1 MRSKLCS
8 PALNFKLL
16 PMTDTTTQ
24 AAAPILSPLPG
35 IKVMLIG
42 GSGAGKTTAIK
53 TLIQAGITPMCIF
66 TENSFDVLG
75 DTDKSK
81 LHWKYIPP
89 SQTNVS
95 VLMEAARKTSMM
107 TPAMIQGQNDVT
119 RAQTNQYIPLLEAL
133 MNFKCDRTGESFGNV
148 STWGTDKALVM
159 DSLSGLTIAATKLAV
174 GEKYAMTQPE
184 YQIAMKTI
192 ENLINQIC
200 TGFHCHAV
208 VTAHMERELDEVN
221 GGIKIY
227 ASTIGRKLAP
237 LLPRNFT
244 DVLLAKR
251 IGAKFVW
258 DSADPQADLKS
269 RNAPIS
275 AELAPSFVPLIN
287 SWKSRGGVIS
297 PAVPT

>member
-1 MRSKLCS
+1 M
-8 PALNFKLL
+8 
-16 PMTDTTTQ
+16 TTTI
-24 AAAPILSPLPG
+24 AAEQPSISPLPG
-35 IKVMLIG
+35 IKVLLIG
-42 GSGAGKTTAIK
+42 GSGSGKTFSLR
-53 TLIQAGITPMCIF
+53 TLIDAGITPMCLF

-75 DTDKSK
+75 DTDKTK
-81 LHWKYIPP
+81 LHWTYIPP
-89 SQTNVS
+89 SHGTVATLIDAAKRVS
-95 VLMEAARKTSMM
+95 TL
-107 TPAMIQGQNDVT
+107 TPAQIQTTNDVT
-119 RAQTNQYIPLLEAL
+119 RSASNQYIPMLDSL
-133 MNFKCDRTGESFGNV
+133 MNFKCQRTGEFFGNV
-148 STWGTDKALVM
+148 STWGTDKCLVL

-208 VTAHMERELDEVN
+208 VTAHMEREIDEVN
-221 GGIKIY
+221 GGVKIY

-237 LLPRNFT
+237 VLPRNFT

-251 IGAKFVW
+251 MGAKFFW

-275 AELAPSFVPLIN
+275 AELPPSFAPLITR
-287 SWKSRGGVIS
+287 WKARGGLIS
-297 PAVPT
+297 SGAPE

>member
-1 MRSKLCS
+1 MTQIAADSQAVLAATGG
-8 PALNFKLL
+8 PALS
-16 PMTDTTTQ
+16 PPG
-24 AAAPILSPLPG
+24 ASPLPG
-35 IKVMLIG
+35 IKVLLIG
-42 GSGAGKTTAIK
+42 GSGSGKTFSLR
-53 TLIQAGITPMCIF
+53 TLVDAGITPMCVF

-75 DTDKSK
+75 DVPKDK
-81 LHWKYIPP
+81 LHWVYIPP
-89 SQTNVS
+89 SQGTVQT
-95 VLMEAARKTSMM
+95 LMDAAKRTMTL
-107 TPAMIQGQNDVT
+107 TPAQVQATNDIS
-119 RAQTNQYIPLLEAL
+119 RAQTNQYMPLLEAL
-133 MNFKCDRTGESFGNV
+133 MNFKCQRTGESFGNV
-148 STWGTDKALVM
+148 STWGTDKCLVI

-237 LLPRNFT
+237 VLPRNFT

-251 IGAKFVW
+251 MGTKFLW

-275 AELAPSFVPLIN
+275 AELPPSFVPLVTK
-287 SWKSRGGVIS
+287 WKSRGGLINGL
-297 PAVPT
+297 VP